1 MFTNFLNTYF
11 SNLNGSILNLF
22 IAQLAYKIL
31 FYEILAYLVLA
42 CYIFSYISIFLN
54 MPEVELLEGFS
65 NHILNMSL
73 IPFLTSPNLNSN
85 PYINQIKTKINTI
98 LSNNSIK
105 SELSNYI
112 LTRIQRDPTELVKEL
127 NLSSVLNKDHKRI
140 FSAPLPIG
148 FTSLFAL
155 KDLPGIYLFISKNK
169 INSYIGSTVNLYI
182 RCRNHYNNSI
192 NDKKKHPKLYN
203 YVAKYNWDS
212 MEIQILTLNI
222 NHEKQFMLNYPGL
235 ELNNED
241 VNLLYLLTRYELLIT
256 EQYFID
262 HLNPTL
268 NIDFI
273 VNWGGQPNKGPTGY
287 IYSEEQRELRSIS
300 MRGREITE
308 FTKNLHKLNMEGANF
323 SEKTRAKMQDSAGGV
338 KILLTQIN
346 NGEQTIYL
354 TKSAAAKAL
363 GCSIRTI
370 TRRCEDGQLYKL
382 NNKSYVLS
390 YKDL

>member
-1 MFTNFLNTYF
+1 MLTNFLNTYF
-11 SNLNGSILNLF
+11 FNYFLIVQS
-22 IAQLAYKIL
+22 AYFIL
-31 FYEILAYLVLA
+31 FYALLAYITSA
-42 CYIFSYISIFLN
+42 CEIFNISISLN

-85 PYINQIKTKINTI
+85 PYINQIRTKINTI

-105 SELSNYI
+105 SELSDYI

-127 NLSSVLNKDHKRI
+127 NLSSVLNKDHQRI

-169 INSYIGSTVNLYI
+169 LNSYIGSTINLYL

-203 YVAKYNWDS
+203 YIAKYNWDS

-222 NHEKQFMLNYPGL
+222 NHEKQFMLNYSGL
-235 ELNNED
+235 ELNDED
-241 VNLLYLLTRYELLIT
+241 INLLYLLTRYELLLT

-273 VNWGGQPNKGPTGY
+273 VNWGGQPNKGSTGY
-287 IYSEEQRELRSIS
+287 IHSEEQRELRSIS

-308 FTKNLHKLNMEGANF
+308 FTKNLHKLNMEGTTL

-338 KILLTQIN
+338 KILLTQID

-363 GCSIRTI
+363 RCSIRTI

>member
-1 MFTNFLNTYF
+1 MLTNLLNTYF
-11 SNLNGSILNLF
+11 FNYFS
-22 IAQLAYKIL
+22 IAQSAYKIL
-31 FYEILAYLVLA
+31 FYVLLAYVISA
-42 CYIFSYISIFLN
+42 CKIFYISISLN
-54 MPEVELLEGFS
+54 MPEIELLEGFS

-85 PYINQIKTKINTI
+85 PYINQIRTKINTI

-105 SELSNYI
+105 SELSDYI
-112 LTRIQRDPTELVKEL
+112 LTRVQRDPTELVKEL

-169 INSYIGSTVNLYI
+169 LNSYIGSTVNLYL

-203 YVAKYNWDS
+203 YIAKYNWDS
-212 MEIQILTLNI
+212 MEIQILTLNV

-235 ELNNED
+235 ELNDED
-241 VNLLYLLTRYELLIT
+241 INLLYLLTRYELLLT

-273 VNWGGQPNKGPTGY
+273 VNWGGQPNKGSTGY
-287 IYSEEQRELRSIS
+287 IHSEEQRELRSIS

-308 FTKNLHKLNMEGANF
+308 FTKNLHKLNMEGAIL

-338 KILLTQIN
+338 KILITQID

-370 TRRCEDGQLYKL
+370 TRRCEDGQFYKL

-390 YKDL
+390 YKDI

>member
-1 MFTNFLNTYF
+1 MLTNFLNTYF
-11 SNLNGSILNLF
+11 FNYFF
-22 IAQLAYKIL
+22 IAQSAYKIL
-31 FYEILAYLVLA
+31 FYALLAYIISACEILN
-42 CYIFSYISIFLN
+42 ISISLN

-65 NHILNMSL
+65 NYILNMSL

-85 PYINQIKTKINTI
+85 PYINQIRTKINTI

-105 SELSNYI
+105 SELSDYI

-169 INSYIGSTVNLYI
+169 LNSYIGSTINLYL
-182 RCRNHYNNSI
+182 RCKNHYNNSI

-203 YVAKYNWDS
+203 YIAKYNWNS

-235 ELNNED
+235 ELNDED
-241 VNLLYLLTRYELLIT
+241 INLLYLLTRYELLLT

-273 VNWGGQPNKGPTGY
+273 VNWGGQPNKGSTGY
-287 IYSEEQRELRSIS
+287 IHSEEQRELRSIS

-308 FTKNLHKLNMEGANF
+308 FTKNLHKLNMEGTTL
-323 SEKTRAKMQDSAGGV
+323 SDKTRAKMQDSAGGV
-338 KILLTQIN
+338 KILLTQID